1 MCSSDLTRIVRG
13 VLTELEIPFVFHNVA
28 KECWQDQGPAAL
40 RLKPGKYV
48 PLKGGKREKIV
59 PVMGR
64 VKQDIQVPYLEDPN
78 TGAKLFESESIVNYL
93 QKQYGELT

>member
-1 MCSSDLTRIVRG
+1 
-13 VLTELEIPFVFHNVA
+13 
-28 KECWQDQGPAAL
+28 
-40 RLKPGKYV
+40 
-48 PLKGGKREKIV
+48 
-59 PVMGR
+59 MGR